1 MSGTV
6 DFEAIRHRVKL
17 LRDTGTEQVFE
28 NRDGVEC
35 PACGEAFTEALATT
49 ERTCQLSPE
58 PSVDVCIV
66 RKPERTIVFT
76 HA

>member
-1 MSGTV
+1 MGGQV
-6 DFEAIRHRVKL
+6 NLEAVRHRVKL
-17 LRDTGTEQVFE
+17 LRDTGAEQVFE
-28 NRDGVEC
+28 NRDSVEC

-49 ERTCQLSPE
+49 ERTCQLSPG

-66 RKPERTIVFT
+66 REPDRMIVFT